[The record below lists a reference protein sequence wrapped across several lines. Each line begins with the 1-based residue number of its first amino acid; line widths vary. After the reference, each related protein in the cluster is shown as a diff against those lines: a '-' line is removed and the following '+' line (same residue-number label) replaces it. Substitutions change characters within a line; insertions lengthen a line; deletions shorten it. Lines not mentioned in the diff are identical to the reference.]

1 MASNSMT
8 KEMLVNATAPLD
20 DLAIATDLLMSAK
33 AGVRNYA
40 VALTET
46 ATPGVRRTL
55 KAQMQKAIDLHEKI
69 ANYMIENEMYH
80 AYNIDEQVEHDL
92 QKADMALELAKTKS

>member
-1 MASNSMT
+1 MAANNMT

-40 VALTET
+40 IALTET

-55 KAQMQKAIDLHEKI
+55 KSQLQKAIDLHEKI
-69 ANYMIENEMYH
+69 ATYMIENEMYH
-80 AYNIDEQVEHDL
+80 AYNMEEQVKLDL
-92 QKADMALELAKTKS
+92 EKADTALELVKHKS

>member
-1 MASNSMT
+1 MANTNMT

-55 KAQMQKAIDLHEKI
+55 KAQLQKAIDLHESI
-69 ANYMIENEMYH
+69 ATYMIENEMYH
-80 AYNIDEQVEHDL
+80 AYDIQEQVEHDL
-92 QKADMALELAKTKS
+92 QKADMALELIKAKS

>member
-1 MASNSMT
+1 MATSNMT

-40 VALTET
+40 VAITET
-46 ATPGVRRTL
+46 ATPSVRKTL
-55 KAQMQKAIDLHEKI
+55 KAQLQKAIDLHEKI
-69 ANYMIENEMYH
+69 ATYMIENEMYH
-80 AYNIDEQVEHDL
+80 AYDVEEQVEHDL
-92 QKADMALELAKTKS
+92 KKADIALELVNK